1 MVRGRVHPLGIN
13 VMIGD
18 WRRLAALS
26 GVTMDGS
33 ASINAK
39 DAGGALLWTGRSGRR
54 YLMSRVVEERARMA
68 AAQFYAL
75 VEHGVIRW
83 AGTAEDL
90 IADPMS
96 RQRFRTVSAAG
107 AQMLSMAAPGEPL
120 AIMTLAWDLEGTRQ
134 YPDRNAA

>member
-1 MVRGRVHPLGIN
+1 M
-13 VMIGD
+13 MIGN
-18 WRRLAALS
+18 RRGLAALP

-33 ASINAK
+33 VNINSK

-54 YLMSRVVEERARMA
+54 YLMARVTSDRARMA

-96 RQRFRTVSAAG
+96 RQRFRKVSAAG
-107 AQMLSMAAPGEPL
+107 AQMLSMAAPDEPI
-120 AIMTLAWDLEGTRQ
+120 AIMTLTWDLEGTRQ